1 MQSDKIKIHVENL
14 YKRFGKLEVLKDIS
28 LDVHEGEV
36 VCIIGPSGSGKST
49 FLRCMNLLEVPTAG
63 TIVVNDTEITN
74 PSVNINKV
82 RENIGMVFQNYSLFS
97 NMDVEKNVGYS
108 LKINKVNKKERSK
121 QVKELL
127 NLVGLSG
134 YEKRKVTTLSGGEAQ
149 RVALARALARKP
161 EILLLDEP
169 LSALDAALRKKL
181 KSEIRR
187 IHDSRPGM
195 TTLYVTHDR
204 EEAFSISDRIL
215 IINNGKIEAIGTPEE
230 LYKNPPTLFTAL
242 FTGEGTILSPEAFGL
257 STDEVDT
264 IFFRPENVIVKD
276 GQFWGDFNQY
286 VVLEDAEIIS
296 LDYLGSRY
304 LLMLSHDGHNL
315 LAESEIKPDNKYIN
329 AYIRKSMMKFYKN
342 NLLV

>member
-1 MQSDKIKIHVENL
+1 MEKLKVENL
-14 YKRFGKLEVLKDIS
+14 RVKYKNFDLDLSFS
-28 LDVHEGEV
+28 LFEGEFV
-36 VCIIGPSGSGKST
+36 SIIGPSGSGKST
-49 FLRCMNLLEVPTAG
+49 ILSAIAG
-63 TIVVNDTEITN
+63 LNESFSGKIYLNGKDITN
-74 PSVNINKV
+74 EKIQN
-82 RENIGMVFQNYSLFS
+82 RNIGMVFQNYSLFS

-108 LKINKVNKKERSK
+108 LKINKVNNKERSK
-121 QVKELL
+121 EVKELL
-127 NLVGLSG
+127 NLVGLSE

-276 GQFWGDFNQY
+276 GQFWGDVNQY

>member
-1 MQSDKIKIHVENL
+1 MEKLKVENL
-14 YKRFGKLEVLKDIS
+14 RVKYKNFDLDLSFS
-28 LDVHEGEV
+28 LFEGEFV
-36 VCIIGPSGSGKST
+36 SIIGPSGSGKCTILSAI
-49 FLRCMNLLEVPTAG
+49 AG
-63 TIVVNDTEITN
+63 LNESFSGKIYLNDKDITN
-74 PSVNINKV
+74 EKIQN
-82 RENIGMVFQNYSLFS
+82 RNIGMVFQNYSLFS

-134 YEKRKVTTLSGGEAQ
+134 YEKRKVTTLYGGEAQ

-276 GQFWGDFNQY
+276 GQFWGDVNQY

>member
-1 MQSDKIKIHVENL
+1 MEKLKVENL
-14 YKRFGKLEVLKDIS
+14 RVKYKNFDLDLSFS
-28 LDVHEGEV
+28 LFEGEFV
-36 VCIIGPSGSGKST
+36 SIIGPSGSGKST
-49 FLRCMNLLEVPTAG
+49 ILSAIAG
-63 TIVVNDTEITN
+63 LNESFSGKIYLNGKDITN
-74 PSVNINKV
+74 EKIQN
-82 RENIGMVFQNYSLFS
+82 RNIGMVFQNYSLFS

-108 LKINKVNKKERSK
+108 LKINKVNNKERSK
-121 QVKELL
+121 EVKELL

-215 IINNGKIEAIGTPEE
+215 IINNGKIEALGTPEE

-264 IFFRPENVIVKD
+264 IFFRPENVIAKE
-276 GQFWGDFNQY
+276 GQFWGDVNQY

-304 LLMLSHDGHNL
+304 LLMLSHEGHNL

-329 AYIRKSMMKFYKN
+329 AYIRKSAMKFYKN

>member
-1 MQSDKIKIHVENL
+1 MEKLKVENL
-14 YKRFGKLEVLKDIS
+14 RVKYKNFDLDLSFS
-28 LDVHEGEV
+28 LFEGEFV
-36 VCIIGPSGSGKST
+36 SIIGPSGSGKST
-49 FLRCMNLLEVPTAG
+49 ILSAIAG
-63 TIVVNDTEITN
+63 LNESFSGKIYLNGKDITN
-74 PSVNINKV
+74 EKIQN
-82 RENIGMVFQNYSLFS
+82 RNIGMVFQNYSLFS

-276 GQFWGDFNQY
+276 GQLWGDFNQY

-342 NLLV
+342 DFLV

>member
-1 MQSDKIKIHVENL
+1 MEKLKVENL
-14 YKRFGKLEVLKDIS
+14 RVKYKNFDLDLSFS
-28 LDVHEGEV
+28 LFEGEFV
-36 VCIIGPSGSGKST
+36 SIIGPSGSGKST
-49 FLRCMNLLEVPTAG
+49 ILSAIAG
-63 TIVVNDTEITN
+63 LNESFSGKIYLNGKDITN
-74 PSVNINKV
+74 EKIQN
-82 RENIGMVFQNYSLFS
+82 RNIGMVFQNYSLLS

-204 EEAFSISDRIL
+204 EEAFSISDRVL
-215 IINNGKIEAIGTPEE
+215 IINNGKIEALGTPEE

>member
-1 MQSDKIKIHVENL
+1 MEKLKVENL
-14 YKRFGKLEVLKDIS
+14 RVKYKNFDLDLSFS
-28 LDVHEGEV
+28 LFEGEFV
-36 VCIIGPSGSGKST
+36 SIIGPSGSGKST
-49 FLRCMNLLEVPTAG
+49 ILSAIAG
-63 TIVVNDTEITN
+63 LNESFSGKIYLNGKDITN
-74 PSVNINKV
+74 EKIQN
-82 RENIGMVFQNYSLFS
+82 RNIGMVFQNYSLFS

-108 LKINKVNKKERSK
+108 LKINKVNNKERSK
-121 QVKELL
+121 EVKELL

-169 LSALDAALRKKL
+169 LSALDATLRKKL

-204 EEAFSISDRIL
+204 EEAFSISDRVL
-215 IINNGKIEAIGTPEE
+215 IINNGKIEALGTPEE

>member
-1 MQSDKIKIHVENL
+1 MEKLKVENL
-14 YKRFGKLEVLKDIS
+14 RVKYKNFDLDLSFS
-28 LDVHEGEV
+28 LFEGEFV
-36 VCIIGPSGSGKST
+36 SIIGPSGSGKST
-49 FLRCMNLLEVPTAG
+49 ILSAIAG
-63 TIVVNDTEITN
+63 LNESFSGKIYLNGKDITN
-74 PSVNINKV
+74 EKIQN
-82 RENIGMVFQNYSLFS
+82 RNIGMVFQNYSLFS

-304 LLMLSHDGHNL
+304 LLMLSHEGHNL

-329 AYIRKSMMKFYKN
+329 AYIRKSAMKFYKN

>member
-1 MQSDKIKIHVENL
+1 MEKLKVENL
-14 YKRFGKLEVLKDIS
+14 RVKYKNFDLDLSFS
-28 LDVHEGEV
+28 LFEGEFV
-36 VCIIGPSGSGKST
+36 SIIGPSGSGKST
-49 FLRCMNLLEVPTAG
+49 ILSAIAG
-63 TIVVNDTEITN
+63 LNESFSGKIYLNGKDITN
-74 PSVNINKV
+74 EKIQN
-82 RENIGMVFQNYSLFS
+82 RNIGMVFQNYSLFS
-97 NMDVEKNVGYS
+97 NMDVEKNVGYF

-242 FTGEGTILSPEAFGL
+242 FTGEGTILSPKAFGL

-276 GQFWGDFNQY
+276 GQFWGDVNQY

>member
-1 MQSDKIKIHVENL
+1 MEKLKVENL
-14 YKRFGKLEVLKDIS
+14 RVKYKNFDLNLSFS
-28 LDVHEGEV
+28 LFEGEFV
-36 VCIIGPSGSGKST
+36 SIIGPSGSGKST
-49 FLRCMNLLEVPTAG
+49 ILSAIAG
-63 TIVVNDTEITN
+63 LNESFSGKIYLNGKDITN
-74 PSVNINKV
+74 EKIQN
-82 RENIGMVFQNYSLFS
+82 RNIGMVFQNYSLFS

-108 LKINKVNKKERSK
+108 LKINKVNKKERSNEVSK
-121 QVKELL
+121 LL

-242 FTGEGTILSPEAFGL
+242 FTGEGTTLSPEAFGL
-257 STDEVDT
+257 STDEVDK

-276 GQFWGDFNQY
+276 GQFWGDVNQY

-296 LDYLGSRY
+296 LDYLGSKY
-304 LLMLSHDGHNL
+304 LLMLSHEGHNL

-329 AYIRKSMMKFYKN
+329 AYIRKSMMKFYKKDF
-342 NLLV
+342 LV

>member
-1 MQSDKIKIHVENL
+1 
-14 YKRFGKLEVLKDIS
+14 
-28 LDVHEGEV
+28 
-36 VCIIGPSGSGKST
+36 
-49 FLRCMNLLEVPTAG
+49 
-63 TIVVNDTEITN
+63 
-74 PSVNINKV
+74 
-82 RENIGMVFQNYSLFS
+82 
-97 NMDVEKNVGYS
+97 MDVEKNVGYS
-108 LKINKVNKKERSK
+108 LKINKVNNKERSK
-121 QVKELL
+121 EVKELL

-204 EEAFSISDRIL
+204 EEAFSISDRVL
-215 IINNGKIEAIGTPEE
+215 IINNGKIEALGTPEE

-264 IFFRPENVIVKD
+264 IFFRPENVIAKE
-276 GQFWGDFNQY
+276 GQFWGDVNQY

>member
-1 MQSDKIKIHVENL
+1 MEKLKVENL
-14 YKRFGKLEVLKDIS
+14 RVKYKNFDLDLSFS
-28 LDVHEGEV
+28 LFEGEFV
-36 VCIIGPSGSGKST
+36 SIIGPSGSGKST
-49 FLRCMNLLEVPTAG
+49 ILSAIAG
-63 TIVVNDTEITN
+63 LNESFSGKIYLNGKDITN
-74 PSVNINKV
+74 EKIQN
-82 RENIGMVFQNYSLFS
+82 RNIGMVFQNYSLFS

-276 GQFWGDFNQY
+276 GQFWGDVNQY

>member
-1 MQSDKIKIHVENL
+1 MEKLKIENL
-14 YKRFGKLEVLKDIS
+14 RVKYKNFDLDLSFS
-28 LDVHEGEV
+28 LFEGEFV
-36 VCIIGPSGSGKST
+36 SIIGPSGSGKST
-49 FLRCMNLLEVPTAG
+49 ILSAIAG
-63 TIVVNDTEITN
+63 LNESFSGKIYLNGKDITN
-74 PSVNINKV
+74 EKIQN
-82 RENIGMVFQNYSLFS
+82 RNIGMVFQNYSLFS

-204 EEAFSISDRIL
+204 EEAFSISDRVL
-215 IINNGKIEAIGTPEE
+215 IINNGKIEALGTPEE

-264 IFFRPENVIVKD
+264 IFFRPENVIAKE
-276 GQFWGDFNQY
+276 GQFWGDVNQY

-304 LLMLSHDGHNL
+304 LLMLSHEGHNL

-329 AYIRKSMMKFYKN
+329 AYIRKSMMKFYKKDF
-342 NLLV
+342 LV

>member
-1 MQSDKIKIHVENL
+1 MEKLKIENL
-14 YKRFGKLEVLKDIS
+14 RVKYKNFDLDLSFS
-28 LDVHEGEV
+28 LFEGEFV
-36 VCIIGPSGSGKST
+36 SIIGPSGSGKST
-49 FLRCMNLLEVPTAG
+49 ILSAIAG
-63 TIVVNDTEITN
+63 LNESFSGKIYLNGKDITN
-74 PSVNINKV
+74 EKIQN
-82 RENIGMVFQNYSLFS
+82 RNIGMVFQNYSLFS

-108 LKINKVNKKERSK
+108 LKINKVNKKEIAK

-161 EILLLDEP
+161 ELLLLDEP

-242 FTGEGTILSPEAFGL
+242 FTGEGTTLSPEAFGL

-276 GQFWGDFNQY
+276 GQFWGDVNQY

-304 LLMLSHDGHNL
+304 LLMLSHEGHNL

-329 AYIRKSMMKFYKN
+329 AYIRKSMMKFYKKDF
-342 NLLV
+342 LV

>member
-1 MQSDKIKIHVENL
+1 MEKLKVENL
-14 YKRFGKLEVLKDIS
+14 RVKYKNFDLDLSFS
-28 LDVHEGEV
+28 LFEGEFV
-36 VCIIGPSGSGKST
+36 SIIGPSGSGKST
-49 FLRCMNLLEVPTAG
+49 ILSAIAG
-63 TIVVNDTEITN
+63 LNESFSGKIYLNGKDITN
-74 PSVNINKV
+74 EKIQN
-82 RENIGMVFQNYSLFS
+82 RNIGMVFQNYSLFS

-121 QVKELL
+121 EVKELL

-242 FTGEGTILSPEAFGL
+242 FTGEGTTLSPEAFGL

-276 GQFWGDFNQY
+276 GQFWGDVNQY

-304 LLMLSHDGHNL
+304 LLMLSHEGHNL

-329 AYIRKSMMKFYKN
+329 AYIRKSMMKFYKKDF
-342 NLLV
+342 LV

>member
-1 MQSDKIKIHVENL
+1 MEKLKIENL
-14 YKRFGKLEVLKDIS
+14 RVKYKNFDLDLSFS
-28 LDVHEGEV
+28 LFEGEFV
-36 VCIIGPSGSGKST
+36 SIIGPSGSGKST
-49 FLRCMNLLEVPTAG
+49 ILSAIAG
-63 TIVVNDTEITN
+63 LNESFSGKIYLNDKDITN
-74 PSVNINKV
+74 EKIQN
-82 RENIGMVFQNYSLFS
+82 RNIGMVFQNYSLFS

-108 LKINKVNKKERSK
+108 LKINKVNKKEIAK

-161 EILLLDEP
+161 ELLLLDEP

-242 FTGEGTILSPEAFGL
+242 FTGEGTTLSPEAFGL

-276 GQFWGDFNQY
+276 GQFWGDVNQY

-304 LLMLSHDGHNL
+304 LLMLSHEGHNL

-329 AYIRKSMMKFYKN
+329 AYIRKSMMKFYKKDF
-342 NLLV
+342 LV

>member
-1 MQSDKIKIHVENL
+1 MEKLKVENL
-14 YKRFGKLEVLKDIS
+14 RVKYKNFDLDLSFS
-28 LDVHEGEV
+28 LFEGEFV
-36 VCIIGPSGSGKST
+36 SIIGPSGSGKST
-49 FLRCMNLLEVPTAG
+49 ILSAIAG
-63 TIVVNDTEITN
+63 LNESFSGKIYLNGKDITN
-74 PSVNINKV
+74 EKIQN
-82 RENIGMVFQNYSLFS
+82 RNIGMVFQNYSLFS

-329 AYIRKSMMKFYKN
+329 AYIRKSAMKFYKN

>member
-1 MQSDKIKIHVENL
+1 MEKLKIENL
-14 YKRFGKLEVLKDIS
+14 RVKYKNFDLDLSFS
-28 LDVHEGEV
+28 LFEGEFV
-36 VCIIGPSGSGKST
+36 SIIGPSGSGKST
-49 FLRCMNLLEVPTAG
+49 ILSAIAG
-63 TIVVNDTEITN
+63 LNESFSGKIYLNDKDITN
-74 PSVNINKV
+74 EKIQN
-82 RENIGMVFQNYSLFS
+82 RNIGMVFQNYSLFS

>member
-1 MQSDKIKIHVENL
+1 MEKLKIENL
-14 YKRFGKLEVLKDIS
+14 RVKYKNFDLDLSFS
-28 LDVHEGEV
+28 LFEGEFV
-36 VCIIGPSGSGKST
+36 SIIGPSGSGKST
-49 FLRCMNLLEVPTAG
+49 ILSAIAG
-63 TIVVNDTEITN
+63 LNESFSGKIYLNDKDITN
-74 PSVNINKV
+74 EKIQN
-82 RENIGMVFQNYSLFS
+82 RNIGMVFQNYSLFS

-276 GQFWGDFNQY
+276 GQFWGDVNQY